1 MTPGGAG
8 LGVEGNVIDFAAIE
22 DNRMLVDGLRA
33 WAKTLTDMR
42 LTHVVATVDEL
53 LQDANEHDVV
63 LLDPLLRAE
72 PDPAVNVRRLIAAGY
87 RVLLID
93 SSAELSMVA
102 RSLAAGAHGYLTRD
116 HDTAALAAT
125 IRSIVA
131 GGNAWSPGPTR
142 APGHNGPCRP
152 PLSEREHGVL
162 MAYAS
167 GLTLDSA
174 ARSLG
179 ISPET
184 ARTYLKR
191 VKAKYQQ
198 AGMPVYTK
206 LDLAQQ
212 VRLDCAEGSCPTP
225 PPASA

>member
-1 MTPGGAG
+1 
-8 LGVEGNVIDFAAIE
+8 VIDFAAIE

-33 WAKTLTDMR
+33 WAGTLTDMR
-42 LTHVVATVDEL
+42 LTHVAATVDEL
-53 LQDANEHDVV
+53 LEGADEHDVV
-63 LLDPLLRAE
+63 LLDPRLRAE
-72 PDPAVNVRRLIAAGY
+72 PDPAVNVRRLIAAGN
-87 RVLLID
+87 RVLVID
-93 SSAELSMVA
+93 GSAELSMVA

-125 IRSIVA
+125 IRTIVA
-131 GGNAWSPGPTR
+131 GGNAWSSGPTR

-152 PLSEREHGVL
+152 MLSEREHGVL

-191 VKAKYQQ
+191 LKAKYQQ
-198 AGMPVYTK
+198 AGLPVYTK
-206 LDLAQQ
+206 LDLAEQ
-212 VRLDCAEGSCPTP
+212 VRADCAEGSCQATP
-225 PPASA
+225 PARA